1 MGKHSLPSP
10 GEPSGAS
17 GAGDGDTPSGRIPR
31 ADGSWQGRRRRTDGG
46 RRGVSVGVI
55 AALVGVVVLV
65 GGVILWRF
73 FGDALSQ
80 RSTDAARQCVEGT
93 ATVAVVADPAIAVNA
108 TAFAEAY
115 NDEAR
120 PVGDKCVN
128 VVVRE
133 ADSATVLGGL
143 TGTWPAELGERPA
156 LWIPAS
162 SLPAAQLQIKAGK
175 QIVSDARS
183 LVTTPVVLAMRPQL
197 KEALGGQ
204 GWPALPGL
212 QNNPTGLDALNLPGW
227 GPLRLALPA
236 TGAADAGYLVAEA
249 VATTSA
255 PPGAPATGGLPAAG
269 ALLAGQ
275 PRLANDSA
283 GEAWN
288 ALMAGGD
295 PAAAPV
301 HAVAITEQQFY
312 QRTSDLADAAELVAQ
327 WFPAGPVAVADFPTV
342 LLDGP
347 WLSEEQVAAAS
358 EFARFMRKPEQ
369 MAALV
374 DAGFRTEDAAPKG
387 NAVVD
392 FGPLP
397 APLPVGD
404 DAVRAAI
411 AAAAVPGAAATTT
424 VMLNQSLPTA
434 PEALRDRLAAL
445 PPSAAVGLWT
455 FNQVEGQSLV
465 TTGPLAD
472 DVGGQ
477 PRGTALTAV
486 LEQLVPTGSGV
497 SFTTLRLVYA
507 DAVANYRP
515 GQPNSV
521 LVITQG
527 PHTDR
532 TLDGPGLEE
541 FVRSAVDPNRPV
553 AVNIVTVAGDP
564 DRATWEAV
572 AQLTGGTYQ
581 EVPGPD
587 SPDLIAAVSRLLD

>member
-1 MGKHSLPSP
+1 MGKHSLPGP
-10 GEPSGAS
+10 GDSG
-17 GAGDGDTPSGRIPR
+17 GAPGDGDTPSGRMPR
-31 ADGSWQGRRRRTDGG
+31 ADGGWQGRRRRADGG
-46 RRGVSVGVI
+46 PRGVSTGVI
-55 AALVGVVVLV
+55 VALVTVAVLV
-65 GGVILWRF
+65 GGIVLWRF
-73 FGDALSQ
+73 FGEALSR

-108 TAFAEAY
+108 TAFAESY
-115 NDEAR
+115 NDEAK
-120 PVGDKCVN
+120 PVGDTCVE
-128 VVVRE
+128 VVVNS
-133 ADSATVLGGL
+133 ADSATVLNGL

-162 SLPAAQLQIKAGK
+162 SLPAAQLQSAAGK

-183 LVTTPVVLAMRPQL
+183 LVNSPVVLAMRPQL
-197 KEALGGQ
+197 KEALSGQ

-227 GPLRLALPA
+227 GPLRLALPT

-255 PPGAPATGGLPAAG
+255 PPGAPATGGLPAAS

-275 PRLANDSA
+275 PRLANDTA
-283 GEAWN
+283 GEAWD
-288 ALMAGGD
+288 AMMAAGD

-301 HAVAITEQQFY
+301 HAVALTEQQLY
-312 QRTSDLADAAELVAQ
+312 QRTTDLADAAEMVAE
-327 WFPAGPVAVADFPTV
+327 WFPDGPVAVADFPTV

-358 EFARFMRKPEQ
+358 EFARYMRKPEQ
-369 MAALV
+369 ITALV
-374 DAGFRTEDAAPKG
+374 DAGFRTEDAMPKG
-387 NAVVD
+387 NAVVG
-392 FGPLP
+392 FGPLA

-404 DAVRAAI
+404 DSVRAAI
-411 AAAAVPGAAATTT
+411 AAVAVPGAAATTT
-424 VMLNQSLPTA
+424 VMLNQSLPAA
-434 PEALRDRLAAL
+434 PAAVRDRVAAL

-465 TTGPLAD
+465 PTGPLAD
-472 DVGGQ
+472 DLGGQ
-477 PRGTALTAV
+477 PRSAALTAT
-486 LEQLVPTGSGV
+486 LDQLAPSGSGV

-507 DAVANYRP
+507 DAVANYRA

-532 TLDGPGLEE
+532 TLDGPGLQE
-541 FVRSAVDPNRPV
+541 FVSSAVDPNRPV
-553 AVNIVTVAGDP
+553 AINVVTVAGDP
-564 DRATWEAV
+564 DRPTWEAI
-572 AQLTGGTYQ
+572 AGLTGGSYQ

-587 SPDLIAAVSRLLD
+587 SPDLIGAVSRLLD

>member
-1 MGKHSLPSP
+1 MGKHSLPGRGDSF
-10 GEPSGAS
+10 GESGTGEGDSAS
-17 GAGDGDTPSGRIPR
+17 GPTPG
-31 ADGSWQGRRRRTDGG
+31 ADGRWQGRRRRTDGG

-55 AALVGVVVLV
+55 AALVTVVVLV
-65 GGVILWRF
+65 GGIVLWRF
-73 FGDALSQ
+73 FGDALSR
-80 RSTDAARQCVEGT
+80 RSADAARQCVEGT

-115 NDEAR
+115 NDEAK
-120 PVGDKCVN
+120 PVGDTCVS
-128 VVVRE
+128 VVVTA
-133 ADSATVLGGL
+133 ADSAAVVDGL
-143 TGTWPAELGERPA
+143 TGTWPADLGERPA

-162 SLPAAQLQIKAGK
+162 SLPAAQLQAAAGK

-183 LVTTPVVLAMRPQL
+183 LVTSPVVLAMRPQL
-197 KEALGGQ
+197 KEALTGQ

-227 GPLRLALPA
+227 GPLRLALPV
-236 TGAADAGYLVAEA
+236 TGAADASYVVAEA

-255 PPGAPATGGLPAAG
+255 PPGAPATGGLPATG

-275 PRLANDSA
+275 PRLADDTA

-288 ALMAGGD
+288 AMMAAGD

-301 HAVAITEQQFY
+301 HAVAITEQQLY
-312 QRTSDLADAAELVAQ
+312 QRTSDLADAADAVAE
-327 WFPAGPVAVADFPTV
+327 WFPDGPVAVADFPTV

-369 MAALV
+369 TSALV
-374 DAGFRTEDAAPKG
+374 DAGFRTEGKMPKG
-387 NAVVD
+387 NAVVG
-392 FGPLP
+392 FGPLA

-404 DAVRAAI
+404 DEVRAAI
-411 AAAAVPGAAATTT
+411 AAVAVPGVAATTT
-424 VMLNQSLPTA
+424 VMLNQSLPAA
-434 PEALRDRLAAL
+434 PAALRDRVAAL

-465 TTGPLAD
+465 STGPLAD
-472 DVGGQ
+472 DLGGQ
-477 PRGTALTAV
+477 QRGAALTSA
-486 LEQLVPTGSGV
+486 LDGLAPTGSGV

-507 DAVANYRP
+507 DAVANYQP

-541 FVRSAVDPNRPV
+541 FISSAVDPNRPV
-553 AVNIVTVAGDP
+553 AVNVVTVAGDP
-564 DRATWEAV
+564 DRPTWEAV
-572 AQLTGGTYQ
+572 AQLTGGSYL

-587 SPDLIAAVSRLLD
+587 SPELITAVSRLLD